1 MSRRYGILLGLM
13 LALSLHKGYAQEGD
27 LIGFRGGYKALS
39 RLCEQRLDHA
49 SRILANGYSR
59 GYFVSVSIAG
69 GTDTVADVSFLTATP
84 PVMAREITWAL
95 KGTNGQWI
103 RQARARKLLIPIFF
117 CQNTPPNDSL
127 FSELLVTNNVGFSV
141 PNFPDQWPEAAEGVW
156 IHPICP
162 LIASGAAGEPAP
174 AQTAVTAQAAARQAA
189 ATTPATDVSVSVI
202 PAPAPAAAPAST
214 NTATAPVAT
223 APAAAPVTTAPADA
237 PAAAPQPPP
246 GYILVKAAGPAAPD
260 TLSAS
265 GIFKTKQDFDK
276 GVVYFGS
283 PSAME
288 EKGLLSW
295 FPVEYSAY
303 GTVRVKA
310 AGKDNQEFAT
320 GSVFGFRSDNIAY
333 VFLKSLKQYL
343 SVIYGGGPFYIFMD
357 VRKEQGYNGGTNL
370 DGIFMYARSLDGP
383 VREFSRRNIESDF
396 GANPQMMEDMQTL
409 RKAMEKHSVTMGRGD
424 FEACR
429 QLASDALSKYAG
441 TTLPPAK

>member
-13 LALSLHKGYAQEGD
+13 LTFVLYKGYAQEAD

-39 RLCEQRLDHA
+39 RLCEQRLDNA

-59 GYFVSVSIAG
+59 GYFVSISILG
-69 GTDTVADVSFLTATP
+69 GTDTVTDVAFLTATP
-84 PVMAREITWAL
+84 PAMAREITWAL
-95 KGTNGQWI
+95 KGTNGQWV
-103 RQARARKLLIPIFF
+103 RRGKERKILIPIFF

-174 AQTAVTAQAAARQAA
+174 APSTQAAVPPAAAPVRRTTAQA
-189 ATTPATDVSVSVI
+189 PVVH
-202 PAPAPAAAPAST
+202 PAPAPAVDTASVTIGAPAGGT
-214 NTATAPVAT
+214 PTTATPAQTTATPATNASAPQ
-223 APAAAPVTTAPADA
+223 APA
-237 PAAAPQPPP
+237 
-246 GYILVKAAGPAAPD
+246 GYVLVKAAAPEGPD

-265 GIFKTKQDFDK
+265 GIFRTKEQFEK
-276 GVVYFGS
+276 GSVTFGS
-283 PSAME
+283 PSPLE

-303 GTVRVKA
+303 GTVRVKS
-310 AGKDNQEFAT
+310 GDKQNQEFTT

-333 VFLKSLKQYL
+333 IYLKSLKQYL
-343 SVIYGGGPFYIFMD
+343 SVIYSGSPFYIFMD

-383 VREFSRRNIESDF
+383 AREFSRKNIASDF
-396 GANPQMMEDMQTL
+396 SANPQMAADLQTL
-409 RKAMEKHSVTMGRGD
+409 RKGMEKHSVTMGRGD

-429 QLASDALSKYAG
+429 QLAADALSKYAG
-441 TTLPPAK
+441 TE

>member
-1 MSRRYGILLGLM
+1 MSRRYGIFLGLM
-13 LALSLHKGYAQEGD
+13 LAFGLHKGYAQEGD

-103 RQARARKLLIPIFF
+103 RRPRERKLLIPIFF

-156 IHPICP
+156 LHPICP
-162 LIASGAAGEPAP
+162 LISSGAAGEPAP
-174 AQTAVTAQAAARQAA
+174 AQAAVTMQAAAPQAA
-189 ATTPATDVSVSVI
+189 ASVPATG
-202 PAPAPAAAPAST
+202 APAPAAPAPA
-214 NTATAPVAT
+214 NTAIAPVTSSAVAA
-223 APAAAPVTTAPADA
+223 APAAAATAPADA
-237 PAAAPQPPP
+237 APAAGSASPQPPP
-246 GYILVKAAGPAAPD
+246 GYVLVKATAPAGPD

-276 GVVYFGS
+276 GTVYFGS
-283 PSAME
+283 PSPME

-303 GTVRVKA
+303 GTVRVKS

-333 VFLKSLKQYL
+333 VYLKSLKQYL
-343 SVIYGGGPFYIFMD
+343 SVIYGGSPFYIFMD

-396 GANPQMMEDMQTL
+396 AANPQMVEDMQTL
-409 RKAMEKHSVTMGRGD
+409 RKGMEKHSVTMGRGD

-429 QLASDALSKYAG
+429 QLAADALSKYTG
-441 TTLPPAK
+441 TTLPRAK